1 MFDLVHSI
9 QIAAPTATVFPLV
22 STAQGLAQWWAADVT
37 EVAGGVEL
45 GFFNRD
51 TVYRLKRNASEPSLL
66 AEWLCETGKEWAGT
80 RLLFRLQPVAGGALV
95 RFAHTGWRT
104 DTDYYV
110 SCNTV
115 WGALLFRLKDAA
127 EGKSPGPLFT
137 KDGTAY

>member
-9 QIAAPTATVFPLV
+9 QIAAPPAKVFPLI

-37 EVAGGVEL
+37 EVEGGVEL

-51 TVYRLKRNASEPSLL
+51 TVYRLKCNASESPLL
-66 AEWLCETGKEWAGT
+66 AEWLCETGKEWACT

-95 RFAHTGWRT
+95 RFAHTGWRA

-110 SCNTV
+110 SCHTV
-115 WGALLFRLKDAA
+115 WGALLFRLKGAA

-137 KDGTAY
+137 KDAMA